1 MPDTDG
7 NADRWGSRS
16 FIPTYTVVRGQAPC
30 AFDTLR
36 KIYAKC
42 HYETWHFD
50 KLSAPGNRGS
60 GACGALGHAGCVVT
74 GLRAFL
80 AKTPRC
86 RAALLAYGGTE
97 TLKLAD
103 RLWAVPLAAVLD

>member
-1 MPDTDG
+1 
-7 NADRWGSRS
+7 
-16 FIPTYTVVRGQAPC
+16 
-30 AFDTLR
+30 
-36 KIYAKC
+36 
-42 HYETWHFD
+42 
-50 KLSAPGNRGS
+50 
-60 GACGALGHAGCVVT
+60 VVT